1 MFVRTF
7 KKQREFHRTSL
18 PEAKSGEPN
27 KKFLHGRK
35 SAFQETSKYKFVLI
49 NSVTSQLL
57 DLQNWGSKGCGILSR
72 LSDLPDP
79 RLEVKRSAERHSE

>member
-35 SAFQETSKYKFVLI
+35 SAFQET
-49 NSVTSQLL
+49 N
-57 DLQNWGSKGCGILSR
+57 LQNWGSKGCGILSR